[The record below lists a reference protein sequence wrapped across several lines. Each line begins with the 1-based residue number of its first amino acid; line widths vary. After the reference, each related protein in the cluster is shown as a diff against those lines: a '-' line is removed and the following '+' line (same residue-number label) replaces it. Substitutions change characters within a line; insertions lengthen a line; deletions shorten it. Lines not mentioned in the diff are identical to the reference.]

1 MPQYAMGGK
10 ARCEPLS
17 GTCGFRSQKGQN
29 RDGAVQRSL
38 LLEMPEMRPRPH
50 HSGGAKRHQQKCRYT
65 PPVIDG
71 QMRFEDLKQD
81 ARRS

>member
-1 MPQYAMGGK
+1 MEQYK
-10 ARCEPLS
+10 EVYCWKCLK
-17 GTCGFRSQKGQN
+17 CGR
-29 RDGAVQRSL
+29 VL
-38 LLEMPEMRPRPH
+38 TTP
-50 HSGGAKRHQQKCRYT
+50 GGAKRHRQKCRYT